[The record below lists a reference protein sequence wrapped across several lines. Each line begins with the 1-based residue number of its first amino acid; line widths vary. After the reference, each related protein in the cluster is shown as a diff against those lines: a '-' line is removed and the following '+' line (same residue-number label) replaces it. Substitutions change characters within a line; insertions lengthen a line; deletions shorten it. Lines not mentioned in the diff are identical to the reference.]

1 MDCIIKWSFNYE
13 NKWIKINALID
24 SGSDLNLMDN
34 NFANIN
40 NFKILYD
47 NLEADNITGIGGS
60 KD

>member
-1 MDCIIKWSFNYE
+1 MDT
-13 NKWIKINALID
+13 
-24 SGSDLNLMDN
+24 